1 MVIDIIFL
9 LFICVIL
16 IAKLIRS
23 FSMKAS
29 IKTFTHQ
36 SDKSNRFR
44 KYNFYQNS
52 NAKNTKKIQNVLVED
67 IVETDGSAEL
77 ENYDKDLIKNQT
89 TSTIE
94 KIRKAF
100 FTGDI
105 SKIKNSV
112 TEDILINM
120 ESKIRI
126 YSTRPELVKIES
138 MKIKKLYKQENKI
151 LADVYVM
158 CELKDNSRKYINVEN
173 WTLHQKLNQDAK
185 KDIDNEM
192 KNDMNNEVN
201 DYTEKDLN
209 RNMNKKSNSNKT
221 QDSHQTPSQHQGK
234 NNWIVEYTSAF

>member
-23 FSMKAS
+23 FNIKAN

-36 SDKSNRFR
+36 SDNSNKSNRFR
-44 KYNFYQNS
+44 KYSFYQNANS
-52 NAKNTKKIQNVLVED
+52 KNAKKVQNVVVED
-67 IVETDGSAEL
+67 IIETDGSSEL
-77 ENYDKDLIKNQT
+77 ENYDKDLIKKQT

-138 MKIKKLYKQENKI
+138 TKVKKLYKQENKI

-173 WTLHQKLNQDAK
+173 WTLYQELNEKSQEKPNQDRNK
-185 KDIDNEM
+185 
-192 KNDMNNEVN
+192 DMNQEMSQESKETYQEFNE
-201 DYTEKDLN
+201 
-209 RNMNKKSNSNKT
+209 NSNKT
-221 QDSHQTPSQHQGK
+221 QDSHKNSPQHQGK
-234 NNWIVEYTSAF
+234 NIWIVEYTSAF